1 LTGADY
7 NGGGI
12 NKEKDLSCHQGAI
25 KLTHK
30 TGIECSEMNDIGI
43 FLEVCIYS
51 RNLMR
56 FL

>member
-12 NKEKDLSCHQGAI
+12 GKEKDLSCHQGAI

-30 TGIECSEMNDIGI
+30 TGIECSEMNGIGI
-43 FLEVCIYS
+43 LLEVCICN
-51 RNLMR
+51 RTLLR

>member
-12 NKEKDLSCHQGAI
+12 GKEKDLSCHQGAI

-30 TGIECSEMNDIGI
+30 TGIECSEMNGIGI
-43 FLEVCIYS
+43 LLDNSSGQI
-51 RNLMR
+51 
-56 FL
+56 